1 MARVNRFLR
10 QAPLP
15 PQSEKGVSR
24 SFPLSRVVSRL
35 KEVCGPDRVLTEPEK
50 LIDYGHDESPQ
61 TPRLPDVVVKP
72 VKVTEVAEI
81 VRLAQ
86 EERVPVTPRGLGT
99 GLAGGSVPVYGGIV
113 ISTELM
119 DRVLEVD
126 TDNLMVRTQPGVRT
140 VRIGEA
146 CEQYNLY
153 YPVDPASLDDCS
165 IGGNVATN
173 AGGARA
179 FKYGITGDYVTGIQA
194 VLADGTVISYGGK
207 LRKNATG
214 YDLNKLLIGSEGT
227 LGIITEITLRL
238 VPKPRH
244 QVDILIP
251 LRNLRLGVE
260 LVLNLVQERRFVP
273 AVIEFM
279 EKKAIQAGAQ
289 IFQEDLPRQDAAVQI
304 LVEVEGSEKEA
315 VLDEALAVAELAKRL
330 GGDEPLI
337 AENAASQARL
347 WKVRRA
353 IAKSLKQIYPEVV
366 AQDIVVPPARL
377 PETVEFIA
385 ELENR
390 FATTIVPFGHIGDG
404 NIHVDICRTEAD
416 REGWKQKCERVFDA
430 LIDFV
435 VKVGGQVTAEHGIG
449 SLKRK
454 LLQKGLSD
462 AEIQLMAR
470 LKKALDPAGI
480 LNPGKILPE

>member
-1 MARVNRFLR
+1 M
-10 QAPLP
+10 
-15 PQSEKGVSR
+15 SR
-24 SFPLSRVVSRL
+24 SSLLSRVVSRL
-35 KEVCGPDRVLTEPEK
+35 REICGPNRVLTEQGK
-50 LIDYGHDESPQ
+50 LLDYGHDEGPE

-72 VKVTEVAEI
+72 VTVTEVAEI

-86 EERVPVTPRGLGT
+86 EERVPLTPRGLGT

-113 ISTELM
+113 ISTDLM
-119 DRVLEVD
+119 DRILEVD
-126 TDNLMVRTQPGVRT
+126 TENLMVRTQPGVRT

-146 CEQYNLY
+146 CAQYNLY

-179 FKYGITGDYVTGIQA
+179 FKYGVTGDYVTGIQA
-194 VLADGTVISYGGK
+194 VLADGTVINYGGK

-227 LGIITEITLRL
+227 LGIVTEITLRL

-251 LRNLRLGVE
+251 LTKMRLGVE
-260 LVLNLVQERRFVP
+260 LVLKLVQEKRFVP

-279 EKKAIQAGAQ
+279 EKKAIQACAQ
-289 IFQEDLPRQDAAVQI
+289 IFQEDLPLQNAAVQI
-304 LVEVEGSEKEA
+304 LVEVEGNERETA
-315 VLDEALAVAELAKRL
+315 LDEALAVAEMAKRL
-330 GGDEPLI
+330 GAEEPLI

-347 WKVRRA
+347 WKIRRA

-377 PETVEFIA
+377 PETVEFLN

-404 NIHVDICRTEAD
+404 NIHVDICQTGTARA
-416 REGWKQKCERVFDA
+416 GWRKRCEQILDE

-449 SLKRK
+449 SLRRRFLK
-454 LLQKGLSD
+454 KGLTE
-462 AEIQLMAR
+462 AEIGVMER
-470 LKKALDPAGI
+470 LKKTLDPDGI
-480 LNPGKILPE
+480 LNPGKIFPES